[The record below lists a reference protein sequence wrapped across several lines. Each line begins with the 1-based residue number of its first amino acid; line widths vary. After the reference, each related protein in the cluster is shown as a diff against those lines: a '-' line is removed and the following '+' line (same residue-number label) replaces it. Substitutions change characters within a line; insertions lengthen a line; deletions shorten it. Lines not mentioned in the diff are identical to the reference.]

1 MPGGFPGI
9 SPRVPRPETHC
20 PCHGRGNPAARGKAE
35 KAEPSMATNECC
47 FCKRGADRVTHLI
60 QGPDLFI
67 CDICVDACVDTL
79 AVKDHGWRERQID
92 YLMRLRQRTLAE
104 EN

>member
-1 MPGGFPGI
+1 MLTP
-9 SPRVPRPETHC
+9 
-20 PCHGRGNPAARGKAE
+20 
-35 KAEPSMATNECC
+35 ECC

-92 YLMRLRQRTLAE
+92 YLMRLRHRSPAE
-104 EN
+104 PIKTPPAAL